1 MRLSMYAKKEE
12 KTKPE
17 PNKSDSQKTRK
28 QLYIKEE
35 SFVLWQQVTGGIQT
49 SLPYLTFAFTSE
61 WTGRQQIAKEAKG
74 VDICPSILL
83 C

>member
-1 MRLSMYAKKEE
+1 MYAKKEA

-61 WTGRQQIAKEAKG
+61 
-74 VDICPSILL
+74 
-83 C
+83 